1 MNPHAKEAYKAIVEK
16 CDPLGVFFDYYE
28 GKQRLTYTLV
38 ERLRKIFA
46 RWDFRIVANWC
57 AVVVDACAD
66 RIRLDGFAV
75 ADDEAAQTKLDQ
87 AWRLMALA
95 VESDDVH
102 EASLVAGEAFLV
114 VWLDPVTGEPTACYN
129 DPRLCY
135 VAYDPENGRRKLYAA
150 KLWAVDPKT
159 SRLNLYYADRIEYY
173 EVRGA
178 SGITEIDLQPNPFGV
193 IPVFHFKNK
202 GSCSDLE
209 SVIPLQ
215 DGINKLLID
224 MMVAAEFGAFP
235 QRYVISGSDTKGLKN
250 EPGAVW
256 DLAAGDGIGQGTAAG
271 QFEPTQLKNY
281 HEASAQLVS
290 TIGAIT
296 RTPKHLFYQ
305 GGGDP
310 SGDALI
316 AMEAP
321 LIKKAQ
327 DRIDRFVPEWR
338 AAARF
343 ILQLLGLDVPLSD
356 IEPVFATCETVQP
369 LAKAQIRKL
378 SVEAGIPLDT
388 AVREEGW
395 SQSEIDQM
403 HQDAADMAGA
413 QQASLAS
420 VLVSAQR
427 GFDQGPNVPTDY
439 QGPNVTGAP

>member
-1 MNPHAKEAYKAIVEK
+1 MNPHAQEAYKAISEK
-16 CDPLGVFFDYYE
+16 RAALDVYFDYYQ

-57 AVVVDACAD
+57 SAVIDACAD

-75 ADDEAAQTKLDQ
+75 ADEVAQAQIDQ

-95 VESDDVH
+95 VEADNTH
-102 EASLVAGEAFLV
+102 EAALIAGEAFLV
-114 VWLDPVTGEPTACYN
+114 VWVDPVTRETTAAFN
-129 DPRLCY
+129 DPRLCH
-135 VAYDPENGRRKLYAA
+135 VAYDPENGRRKVYAA
-150 KLWAVDPKT
+150 KLWCQDEKT
-159 SRLNLYYADRIEYY
+159 HRLNLYYPDRIEYY
-173 EVRGA
+173 EVGKGGKIA
-178 SGITEIDLQPNPFGV
+178 EIDMQPNPFGV
-193 IPVFHFKNK
+193 IPVFHFRNK
-202 GSCSDLE
+202 GCASDLE
-209 SVIPLQ
+209 SVVPLQ
-215 DGINKLLID
+215 DGVNKLLID

-356 IEPVFATCETVQP
+356 IEPVFAPCETVQP

-420 VLVSAQR
+420 VLVNAQR
-427 GFDQGPNVPTDY
+427 GFDQGPNAP
-439 QGPNVTGAP
+439 GAP